1 MQSLCFFWRDIFYQI
16 SQTALQHIAQAFYQK
31 MGCAEAE
38 VWDPDGVARTVNQN
52 WKTTFE
58 LGWMPGTYS
67 AKNKAGETI
76 MTVERDQENVKIG
89 EKRGEEKMLMLMERL
104 IEDKRFDDIARIKAD
119 NGYRQKLYLEYHII

>member
-1 MQSLCFFWRDIFYQI
+1 
-16 SQTALQHIAQAFYQK
+16 